1 MSNIQDLDEDVNP
14 FHPGTL
20 SHGLWVATRA
30 MRPIAPRP
38 KRLPSVTPRKK
49 VVAVRL
55 TGRGKSNPQKASCRR
70 AILDWIEATAGN
82 EPVTIVALEEHFE
95 EYVRGHVQKLIEKEH
110 LESV

>member
-1 MSNIQDLDEDVNP
+1 MSNTQDLDDDVNP
-14 FHPGTL
+14 FQPGTL

-38 KRLPSVTPRKK
+38 KKMPSSKPRKK

-55 TGRGKSNPQKASCRR
+55 TGLGKSKLQKGSCRR

-95 EYVRGHVQKLIEKEH
+95 EYVSGHVQKLIEKEH